1 MVMINLAFLDWKI
14 TKMAILFDKLPTILV
29 LAVMVGIFVALRRH
43 VKSARLHLWIA
54 AWVLIF
60 IHFFVQVFEPAVG
73 DLPPVMFM
81 IDLGCLQL
89 SALYFIASLTSFFED
104 ARLTLSLLTLTGVPA
119 VAYTAGLAYDLKWRW
134 LYISCT
140 AIIFYGTPLFVV
152 LRRKVVTT
160 FFIWAPI
167 IAITGTVAIVR
178 AWHANYDFGFLAILT
193 LGFAFPGFLFYRR
206 YPRWSPGVVTSAGG
220 FLLWGAVFP
229 VGQMMD
235 VWVPNLK
242 INPELWNTP
251 KFFVAFGMILTLL
264 EDKSEFLRSARRREQ
279 KLNHQLQK
287 FSRITSRLLSG
298 VEVNSVCGEIA
309 AAIRET
315 STFDRV
321 VIILSH
327 DGRNLFSAG
336 HAGYEG
342 DAKNLIEQKCNEVWK
357 FEDMVEACTVG
368 QKLGERSVILRPEQ
382 MEKYDEVP
390 SDVIFKDS
398 PHWVKGNH
406 VLVPLRSMRGAH
418 VGCIGLSDPR
428 DVTRVNAE
436 ELAKI
441 ELLAG
446 DLAVT
451 VDNAALHRQLARAE
465 KLAAMGQLVAGVAHE
480 LNNPLTSIVG
490 YTELISDDVPQGPAR
505 QKLDK
510 MLREAQRMKRIIE
523 NLLRFARQNSLARK
537 STNLEI
543 LLQDVLALREYHLHN
558 NDIEVEVQIEAGLP
572 HVALDEDQFK
582 QILLNL
588 LNNSIDALEGNSQKR
603 IRIEASCTNGRVT
616 LCFDD
621 NGYGFTDLNRV
632 FDPFYTTKPVGKGT
646 GLGLSICY
654 GIVKEH
660 GGEIHAEN
668 LEPHGAR
675 ISLELPV
682 EIATFAAQSI

>member
-1 MVMINLAFLDWKI
+1 ME
-14 TKMAILFDKLPTILV
+14 MANFFDKLPTILV

-43 VKSARLHLWIA
+43 VKSPRLHLWIT
-54 AWVLIF
+54 AWGLIF
-60 IHFFVQVFEPAVG
+60 VHFFVQVFEPADG
-73 DLPPVMFM
+73 NLTPLTFM
-81 IDLGCLQL
+81 IALGSLQL
-89 SALYFIASLTSFFED
+89 SALYFVASLTSFFED
-104 ARLTLSLLTLTGVPA
+104 TRLTFSLLTLTGVPA
-119 VAYTAGLAYDLKWRW
+119 LAYTAGLAYELNWRW
-134 LYISCT
+134 LYIACA
-140 AIIFYGTPLFVV
+140 AIIFYGTIVFVV
-152 LRRKVVTT
+152 LRRKVFAT
-160 FFIWAPI
+160 FFVWAPI
-167 IAITGTVAIVR
+167 VAVTGTVAVVR
-178 AWHANYDFGFLAILT
+178 AWHGHYNFGFLAILT
-193 LGFAFPGFLFYRR
+193 LGFAFPGFLYFRR

-220 FLLWGAVFP
+220 FLLWGAVWP
-229 VGQMMD
+229 IGAMLD
-235 VWVPNLK
+235 AWAPNLK

-264 EDKSEFLRSARRREQ
+264 EDKSDFLRSARRREQ
-279 KLNHQLQK
+279 KLNRQLQK
-287 FSRITSRLLSG
+287 FSSITSRLLG
-298 VEVNSVCGEIA
+298 GADVNSVCGEIA

-315 STFDRV
+315 STFNRV
-321 VIILSH
+321 VIILSN
-327 DGRNLFSAG
+327 DRKNLFCAG
-336 HAGYEG
+336 NAGYEG
-342 DAKNLIEQKCNEVWK
+342 DAKNLLEHKCNEVWK
-357 FEDMVEACTVG
+357 FEDLVEACSIG
-368 QKLGERSVILRPEQ
+368 QRLGERSVILRPEQ
-382 MEKYDEVP
+382 MEKYGQIP
-390 SDVIFKDS
+390 SATSFKAS
-398 PHWVKGNH
+398 GYWVKGNQ

-436 ELAKI
+436 ELTRI

-465 KLAAMGQLVAGVAHE
+465 KLAAIGQLVAGVAHE

-523 NLLRFARQNSLARK
+523 NLLRFARQNSLAKK
-537 STNLEI
+537 SANLET

-558 NDIEVEVQIEAGLP
+558 QDIEVQLQIEPGLP
-572 HVALDEDQFK
+572 PVALDEDQFK

-588 LNNSIDALEGNSQKR
+588 LNNSIDALEGFSRKR
-603 IRIEASCTNGRVT
+603 IRIEASSNNGRVM

-621 NGYGFTDLNRV
+621 NGNGFTDINRV

-660 GGEIHAEN
+660 GGEIHAAN

-682 EIATFAAQSI
+682 ESITLAAQGVLK

>member
-1 MVMINLAFLDWKI
+1 
-14 TKMAILFDKLPTILV
+14 MAILFDKLPTILV

-43 VKSARLHLWIA
+43 VKSPRLHLWIG

-60 IHFFVQVFEPAVG
+60 VHFFVQVFEPADG
-73 DLPPVMFM
+73 NPTPLTSM
-81 IDLGCLQL
+81 IDLGSLQL
-89 SALYFIASLTSFFED
+89 SALCFVASLTSFFED
-104 ARLTLSLLTLTGVPA
+104 NRLTFCLLALTGVPA
-119 VAYTAGLAYDLKWRW
+119 LAYTAGLAYELNWPW
-134 LYISCT
+134 LYISSS
-140 AIIFYGTPLFVV
+140 AVIFYGTLLFVV
-152 LRRKVVTT
+152 LRRKVVPT
-160 FFIWAPI
+160 FFVWGPI
-167 IAITGTVAIVR
+167 VAITGTVAIVK
-178 AWHANYDFGFLAILT
+178 AWHSHYDFGFLAILT

-235 VWVPNLK
+235 VWAPNLK

-264 EDKSEFLRSARRREQ
+264 EDKSEFLRSAGRREQ
-279 KLNHQLQK
+279 KLNRQLQK
-287 FSRITSRLLSG
+287 FSSITSRLLSG
-298 VEVNSVCGEIA
+298 VEINSVCGEMA

-321 VIILSH
+321 VIILSP
-327 DGRNLFSAG
+327 DGRNLFCAG

-342 DAKNLIEQKCNEVWK
+342 DAKTLIEHKCNEVWK
-357 FEDMVEACTVG
+357 FDDMVEACTIG
-368 QKLGERSVILRPEQ
+368 QKVGERSIILRPEQ
-382 MEKYDEVP
+382 MEKYGQVP
-390 SDVIFKDS
+390 SDAIFKPS

-428 DVTRVNAE
+428 DVSRVNAE
-436 ELAKI
+436 ELTKI

-490 YTELISDDVPQGPAR
+490 YTELISDDVPEGPAR

-537 STNLEI
+537 SANLEM
-543 LLQDVLALREYHLHN
+543 LLQEVLALREYHLHN
-558 NDIEVEVQIEAGLP
+558 NDIEVEVQIEASLP

-603 IRIEASCTNGRVT
+603 IRIEARCCNNGRVT

-675 ISLELPV
+675 IALELPV
-682 EIATFAAQSI
+682 ETVTFAAHSV

>member
-1 MVMINLAFLDWKI
+1 
-14 TKMAILFDKLPTILV
+14 MAILFDKLPTILV

-43 VKSARLHLWIA
+43 VKSPRLHLWIG
-54 AWVLIF
+54 AWALIF
-60 IHFFVQVFEPAVG
+60 VHFFVQVFEPADG
-73 DLPPVMFM
+73 NLTPLTFM
-81 IDLGCLQL
+81 IDLGSLQL
-89 SALYFIASLTSFFED
+89 SALCFVASLTSFFED
-104 ARLTLSLLTLTGVPA
+104 HRLTFCLLALTGVP
-119 VAYTAGLAYDLKWRW
+119 VLAYTAGLAYELKGRW
-134 LYISCT
+134 LYISCA
-140 AIIFYGTPLFVV
+140 AIIFYGAPLFVV
-152 LRRKVVTT
+152 LRRKIIFD
-160 FFIWAPI
+160 FFLWAPI
-167 IAITGTVAIVR
+167 VIITGTVAIVR
-178 AWHANYDFGFLAILT
+178 AWHGHFAFGFLAILT
-193 LGFAFPGFLFYRR
+193 LGFALPGFLFYRR

-229 VGQMMD
+229 VGQMLD
-235 VWVPNLK
+235 VWAPNLK

-251 KFFVAFGMILTLL
+251 KFFVAFGMILTVL
-264 EDKSEFLRSARRREQ
+264 EDKSEFLRSAGRREQ
-279 KLNHQLQK
+279 KLNRQLQK
-287 FSRITSRLLSG
+287 FSGITSRLLSG
-298 VEVNSVCGEIA
+298 VEINSVCGEMA

-321 VIILSH
+321 VIILSP
-327 DGRNLFSAG
+327 DGRNLFCAG

-342 DAKNLIEQKCNEVWK
+342 DAKTLIEHKCNEVWK
-357 FEDMVEACTVG
+357 FDDMVEACTIG
-368 QKLGERSVILRPEQ
+368 QKLGERSIMLRPEQ
-382 MEKYDEVP
+382 MEKYGQIP
-390 SDVIFKDS
+390 SDAIFKPS

-436 ELAKI
+436 ELTKI

-490 YTELISDDVPQGPAR
+490 YTELISDDVPEGPAR

-537 STNLEI
+537 SANLEM
-543 LLQDVLALREYHLHN
+543 LLQEVLALREYHLHN
-558 NDIEVEVQIEAGLP
+558 NDIEVDVQIETGLP

-603 IRIEASCTNGRVT
+603 IKIEARCNNSRVT

-675 ISLELPV
+675 IALELPV
-682 EIATFAAQSI
+682 EATTFAAHSV

>member
-1 MVMINLAFLDWKI
+1 
-14 TKMAILFDKLPTILV
+14 MAIVFDKLPTILV

-43 VKSARLHLWIA
+43 IKSPRLHLWIG

-60 IHFFVQVFEPAVG
+60 IHFFVQVFEPADG
-73 DLPPVMFM
+73 NLQPWMFM
-81 IDLGCLQL
+81 VDLGCLQL
-89 SALYFIASLTSFFED
+89 SALYFVASLTSFFEN
-104 ARLTLSLLTLTGVPA
+104 RFLTFCLLALSGVPA
-119 VAYTAGLAYDLKWRW
+119 LAYTAGLAYDLNWRW
-134 LYISCT
+134 LYISCA

-152 LRRKVVTT
+152 VRRKVFTT
-160 FFIWAPI
+160 FFVWAPI
-167 IAITGTVAIVR
+167 VAGTGTVAIVK
-178 AWHANYDFGFLAILT
+178 AWHSHYDFGFLAILT
-193 LGFAFPGFLFYRR
+193 LGFAFPGFLFFRR

-235 VWVPNLK
+235 VWAPNLK

-264 EDKSEFLRSARRREQ
+264 EDKSDFLRSARRREQ

-287 FSRITSRLLSG
+287 FSGITSRLLSG
-298 VEVNSVCGEIA
+298 VDVNSVGNEIA
-309 AAIRET
+309 TAIRET

-327 DGRNLFSAG
+327 DGRNLYCAG
-336 HAGYEG
+336 NAGYEG
-342 DAKNLIEQKCNEVWK
+342 EAKNLVEYKCNEVWK
-357 FEDMVEACTVG
+357 FEDLVEACTVG

-382 MEKYDEVP
+382 MEKYGQVP
-390 SDVIFKDS
+390 SDACFVPS
-398 PHWVKGNH
+398 EHWVKGNQ

-436 ELAKI
+436 ELTKI
-441 ELLAG
+441 ELLAA

-451 VDNAALHRQLARAE
+451 VDNTALHRQLARAE

-490 YTELISDDVPQGPAR
+490 YTELISDDVPEGPAR

-523 NLLRFARQNSLARK
+523 NLLRFARQNSLAKK
-537 STNLEI
+537 SANLEV

-558 NDIEVEVQIEAGLP
+558 HDIEIQLQIEPGLP
-572 HVALDEDQFK
+572 PVALDEDQFK

-588 LNNSIDALEGNSQKR
+588 LNNSIDALEGFQRKR
-603 IRIEASCTNGRVT
+603 IRIEASCTNGRVM

-621 NGYGFTDLNRV
+621 NGNGFTDLNRV

-675 ISLELPV
+675 IALELPIEV
-682 EIATFAAQSI
+682 VTFAAQRV

>member
-1 MVMINLAFLDWKI
+1 
-14 TKMAILFDKLPTILV
+14 
-29 LAVMVGIFVALRRH
+29 
-43 VKSARLHLWIA
+43 
-54 AWVLIF
+54 
-60 IHFFVQVFEPAVG
+60 
-73 DLPPVMFM
+73 
-81 IDLGCLQL
+81 
-89 SALYFIASLTSFFED
+89 
-104 ARLTLSLLTLTGVPA
+104 
-119 VAYTAGLAYDLKWRW
+119 
-134 LYISCT
+134 
-140 AIIFYGTPLFVV
+140 
-152 LRRKVVTT
+152 
-160 FFIWAPI
+160 
-167 IAITGTVAIVR
+167 
-178 AWHANYDFGFLAILT
+178 
-193 LGFAFPGFLFYRR
+193 
-206 YPRWSPGVVTSAGG
+206 
-220 FLLWGAVFP
+220 
-229 VGQMMD
+229 
-235 VWVPNLK
+235 
-242 INPELWNTP
+242 
-251 KFFVAFGMILTLL
+251 MILTLL

-287 FSRITSRLLSG
+287 FSGITSRLLSG
-298 VEVNSVCGEIA
+298 VDVNSVCGEIA

-321 VIILSH
+321 VIILSN

-342 DAKNLIEQKCNEVWK
+342 DTKNLIEHKCNEVWK

-382 MEKYDEVP
+382 MEKYGHVP
-390 SDVIFKDS
+390 SDAIFKPS
-398 PHWVKGNH
+398 PHWVKGNQ

-428 DVTRVNAE
+428 DVRRVNAE
-436 ELAKI
+436 ELTKI

-451 VDNAALHRQLARAE
+451 VDNTALHRQLARAE

-490 YTELISDDVPQGPAR
+490 YTELISDDIPDGPAR

-523 NLLRFARQNSLARK
+523 NLLRFARQNSLAKK
-537 STNLEI
+537 SANLEM

-558 NDIEVEVQIEAGLP
+558 HDIEVDVQIESGLP

-588 LNNSIDALEGNSQKR
+588 LNNSIDALEGNSKKR
-603 IRIEASCTNGRVT
+603 IRIEASCNNGRVT

-621 NGYGFTDLNRV
+621 NGYGFADLNRV

-682 EIATFAAQSI
+682 EIATLAAQSI

>member
-1 MVMINLAFLDWKI
+1 
-14 TKMAILFDKLPTILV
+14 MAILFDKLPTILV

-60 IHFFVQVFEPAVG
+60 AHFFVKIFEPADG
-73 DLPPVMFM
+73 NLTAVMFM

-89 SALYFIASLTSFFED
+89 SALFFIASLTSFFED
-104 ARLTLSLLTLTGVPA
+104 ARLTLNLLTLTGVP
-119 VAYTAGLAYDLKWRW
+119 VLAYTAGLAYELKWRS
-134 LYISCT
+134 LYISCA
-140 AIIFYGTPLFVV
+140 AIIFYGAPLFVA
-152 LRRKVVTT
+152 LRRKVVAT
-160 FFIWAPI
+160 FFFWVPI
-167 IAITGTVAIVR
+167 VAVTGTIAIVQ
-178 AWHANYDFGFLAILT
+178 AWHGQFAFGFLAILT
-193 LGFAFPGFLFYRR
+193 LGFALPGFLFYRR

-235 VWVPNLK
+235 VWAPALK

-287 FSRITSRLLSG
+287 FSRITSKLLSG
-298 VEVNSVCGEIA
+298 VDVNSVCGEIA

-321 VIILSH
+321 VIILSP
-327 DGRNLFSAG
+327 DARNLFCAG

-342 DAKNLIEQKCNEVWK
+342 AAKTLLEHKCNEVWK
-357 FEDMVEACTVG
+357 FEDLVEACTVG

-382 MEKYDEVP
+382 MEKYGQIP
-390 SDVIFKDS
+390 SDASFEPS
-398 PHWVKGNH
+398 AHWVKGNQ

-436 ELAKI
+436 ELTKI

-451 VDNAALHRQLARAE
+451 VDNATLHRQLARSE

-490 YTELISDDVPQGPAR
+490 YTELISDDVPEGPAR

-537 STNLEI
+537 SANLEA

-558 NDIEVEVQIEAGLP
+558 HDIEVEVQIETGLP

-588 LNNSIDALEGNSQKR
+588 LNNSIDALEGNSSKR
-603 IRIEASCTNGRVT
+603 IRIEASCNNGRVT

-621 NGYGFTDLNRV
+621 NGYGFADLNRV

-675 ISLELPV
+675 IALELPV
-682 EIATFAAQSI
+682 ETATFAAQRI